1 MKSNSLNI
9 WHKINPVLGFI
20 AMFVT
25 QDVVLRFF
33 FRKKKILKN
42 GFSIPIN
49 SSIILAPT
57 HRSRWDGLLLTM
69 AMGRRVTKKDCRFM
83 VTKSEMRGIQ
93 GWFLKRLGCFSINQL
108 SPSLSA
114 LRYAINLIEK
124 GEQLVVFPEG
134 KINRYGKKL
143 VLKEGLCR
151 LARLATKKTTSI
163 TIIPIGIAYSK
174 IPPNFRG
181 EFCLSFGK
189 PIPIKDYS
197 NFSIEKL
204 KIPSIIIFALGLY
217 LINNITSDYVE
228 TCSNKISYKSS
239 FISKFLGKKNWEI
252 SWKDIKLIK
261 SLPTSQGSKV
271 YYFNTFQGDNFL
283 VPQRLEKFEKF
294 LLIVSSNTGIDIN
307 EISYISPLWT
317 YKLLTLLSVLMII
330 GELFA
335 FLN

>member
-1 MKSNSLNI
+1 MKKKSLDI

-25 QDVVLRFF
+25 QDIVLRFF
-33 FRKKKILKN
+33 FRKKKILNN

-57 HRSRWDGLLLTM
+57 HRSRWDGLILTM

-114 LRYAINLIEK
+114 LRYAIDLIEK

-134 KINRYGKKL
+134 KINRSGKKL
-143 VLKEGLCR
+143 VLKEGLYR

-181 EFCLSFGK
+181 EFCLSFGQ
-189 PIPIKDYS
+189 PIAINDYL
-197 NFSIEKL
+197 N
-204 KIPSIIIFALGLY
+204 
-217 LINNITSDYVE
+217 V
-228 TCSNKISYKSS
+228 SNK
-239 FISKFLGKKNWEI
+239 E
-252 SWKDIKLIK
+252 
-261 SLPTSQGSKV
+261 
-271 YYFNTFQGDNFL
+271 FN
-283 VPQRLEKFEKF
+283 
-294 LLIVSSNTGIDIN
+294 I
-307 EISYISPLWT
+307 
-317 YKLLTLLSVLMII
+317 
-330 GELFA
+330 
-335 FLN
+335 FLNERMNKEEEKALKSVGR